1 MPPSLEH
8 TLEGTCLRLPSSAVG
23 PTSLKFACF
32 RVCVPAA
39 HVPRREGFLWLG
51 AACCASGSACRSQQ
65 WGAGTAGVP
74 RPQLLAHLS
83 AASCQPIRGSPWC
96 FSGLRVLCTRGLQK
110 NHSVAQ
116 WSSKE
121 SWGALDTTRV
131 WVSDAND
138 AAGRRGS
145 HIGGRQHTHGVV
157 KKHAWCVATGR
168 GGFRSGNGKSRHN
181 RSVASTEG
189 ARTHT
194 RGLEG
199 HCQRGACIEHA
210 GRDVLHLG
218 ETRSAEGRK
227 RGKRKGGRDLH
238 DVQSRSRRGCGRCEG
253 WGAAV

>member
-1 MPPSLEH
+1 MP
-8 TLEGTCLRLPSSAVG
+8 AV
-23 PTSLKFACF
+23 
-32 RVCVPAA
+32 VPAA
-39 HVPRREGFLWLG
+39 ASSGAPALLG
-51 AACCASGSACRSQQ
+51 YRDLSFWRICPLPLASPS
-65 WGAGTAGVP
+65 GAVHGVF
-74 RPQLLAHLS
+74 QDS
-83 AASCQPIRGSPWC
+83 
-96 FSGLRVLCTRGLQK
+96 RVLCTRGLQK